1 MSKQQCLRVLAAD
14 DVGGGG
20 EGGGGDCE
28 GGGGDGEEGGGGDAL
43 AGVVVGDGEGAVVA
57 AGAEVVTGTDA
68 ALGRHC
74 Q

>member
-1 MSKQQCLRVLAAD
+1 MLAAD
-14 DVGGGG
+14 DLGGGG
-20 EGGGGDCE
+20 EGGGGD
-28 GGGGDGEEGGGGDAL
+28 GGGGDAL
-43 AGVVVGDGEGAVVA
+43 AGVVVGEGEGAVVA